1 MAPKEKV
8 KVVTGGEG
16 AGITTEERKMYFL
29 SGYHVER
36 KGNGETVQGRKCYII
51 IGYVVMTTHFNSRK
65 HIYAS
70 FTLKKR
76 ARVKY

>member
-16 AGITTEERKMYFL
+16 AGITTEERKRYFL

-36 KGNGETVQGRKCYII
+36 KEIGETGQGIKYYII
-51 IGYVVMTTHFNSRK
+51 IGYVVMMTRDSSTYTF
-65 HIYAS
+65 
-70 FTLKKR
+70 
-76 ARVKY
+76 

>member
-36 KGNGETVQGRKCYII
+36 KGNGETVICNRRPRGFIK
-51 IGYVVMTTHFNSRK
+51 G
-65 HIYAS
+65 
-70 FTLKKR
+70 
-76 ARVKY
+76 